1 MGQKTHPLGFRLG
14 IIKQHKS
21 NWFTKLNKYSILLNQ
36 DYKIRSC
43 FNNLLKLASIT
54 NISII
59 RNKFNSEILLN
70 IETARPSFLFG
81 IKNLN
86 FSILLKKIQKITS
99 KNTKIIFNIIEIK
112 DVDINASL
120 LNDYIVELLEKRT
133 PFRRAVKKALER
145 AKFAKVKGIKIQVSG
160 RLNGAEMARTEWIRH
175 GRVPLQTISANID
188 YSSKEAKTIYGLLG
202 IKIWLFKD

>member
-14 IIKQHKS
+14 IIKKHKS
-21 NWFTKLNKYSILLNQ
+21 QWFSRLNKYSILLNQ

-54 NISII
+54 NINII
-59 RNKFNSEILLN
+59 NNKFNDKIKLN

-81 IKNLN
+81 IQNKN
-86 FSILLKKIQKITS
+86 FKILLKKIRRIIP
-99 KNTKIIFNIIEIK
+99 KNKKIIFNIIEIK
-112 DVDINASL
+112 DVDINSSL
-120 LNDYIVELLEKRT
+120 LSDYIVDLLEKRT

-145 AKFAKVKGIKIQVSG
+145 AKFANVKGIKIQVSG

-188 YSSKEAKTIYGLLG
+188 YSSKYAKTIYGLLG
-202 IKIWLFKD
+202 IKIWLFKN

>member
-54 NISII
+54 NINII
-59 RNKFNSEILLN
+59 RNKFNNQIVLN

-86 FSILLKKIQKITS
+86 FKILLKKIQKTTL

-112 DVDINASL
+112 DVDLNASL

-145 AKFAKVKGIKIQVSG
+145 AQFAKVKGIKIQVSG
-160 RLNGAEMARTEWIRH
+160 RLNGAEMARTEWVRH

-202 IKIWLFKD
+202 IKIWLFKS

>member
-14 IIKQHKS
+14 IIKKHKS
-21 NWFTKLNKYSILLNQ
+21 QWFSKLNKYSILLNQ

-54 NISII
+54 NINII
-59 RNKFNSEILLN
+59 NNKFNDKIKLN

-81 IKNLN
+81 IQNKN
-86 FSILLKKIQKITS
+86 FKILLKKIRRIVP
-99 KNTKIIFNIIEIK
+99 KNKKIIFNIIEIK
-112 DVDINASL
+112 DVDINSSL
-120 LNDYIVELLEKRT
+120 LSDYIVDLLEKRT

-145 AKFAKVKGIKIQVSG
+145 AKFANVKGIKIQVSG

-188 YSSKEAKTIYGLLG
+188 YSSKYAKTIYGLLG
-202 IKIWLFKD
+202 IKIWLFKN

>member
-36 DYKIRSC
+36 DYQIRSC

>member
-21 NWFTKLNKYSILLNQ
+21 QWFTKLNKYSILLNQ

-43 FNNLLKLASIT
+43 FNKLLKLASIT
-54 NISII
+54 NINII
-59 RNKFNSEILLN
+59 RNNFNSQIKLN
-70 IETARPSFLFG
+70 IETARPGFLFG
-81 IKNLN
+81 PENSN
-86 FSILLKKIQKITS
+86 FNNLLKKIRKIIS
-99 KNTKIIFNIIEIK
+99 KDKKIIFNILEIK
-112 DVDINASL
+112 DIDINASL

-133 PFRRAVKKALER
+133 PFRNAVKKALER

-160 RLNGAEMARTEWIRH
+160 RLNGAEMARTEWIRY

-202 IKIWLFKD
+202 IKIWLFKN

>member
-14 IIKQHKS
+14 IIKKHKS
-21 NWFTKLNKYSILLNQ
+21 QWFSKLNKYSILLNQ

-54 NISII
+54 NINII
-59 RNKFNSEILLN
+59 NNKFNDKIKLN

-81 IKNLN
+81 IQNKN
-86 FSILLKKIQKITS
+86 FKILLKKIRRIIP
-99 KNTKIIFNIIEIK
+99 KNKKIIFNIIEIK
-112 DVDINASL
+112 DVDINSSL
-120 LNDYIVELLEKRT
+120 LSDYIVDLLEKRT

-145 AKFAKVKGIKIQVSG
+145 AKFANVKGIKIQVSG

-188 YSSKEAKTIYGLLG
+188 YSSKYAKTIYGLLG
-202 IKIWLFKD
+202 IKIWLFKN